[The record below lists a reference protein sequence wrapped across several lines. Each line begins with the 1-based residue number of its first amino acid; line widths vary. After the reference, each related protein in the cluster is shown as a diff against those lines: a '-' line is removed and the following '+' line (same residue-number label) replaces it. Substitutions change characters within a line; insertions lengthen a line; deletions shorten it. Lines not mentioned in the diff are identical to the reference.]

1 MPIYMTDLPE
11 CPLCRLPR
19 TVNRIVNFTY
29 TIVENPVHGRY
40 DMSLKCNGV
49 RKFTHCFVLKR
60 KSPLS

>member
-40 DMSLKCNGV
+40 DV
-49 RKFTHCFVLKR
+49 RA
-60 KSPLS
+60 

>member
-1 MPIYMTDLPE
+1 MSIYLTDLPE

-40 DMSLKCNGV
+40 DELKMQWRPEIYSLL
-49 RKFTHCFVLKR
+49 CFKKEV
-60 KSPLS
+60 ST

>member
-40 DMSLKCNGV
+40 DEL
-49 RKFTHCFVLKR
+49 
-60 KSPLS
+60 